1 MVSRLV
7 ILATLATFACPSAG
21 AAQERLSLQQAV
33 GATLANNPD
42 LRAARAAQRESA
54 AHADEA
60 VAAYLPRVDLVEAWQ
75 RGNNPV
81 FVFGSLLAQQRFTA
95 ANFALDALNHPDP
108 LTNYHGAIM
117 VDQPVFDT
125 PSESGASVRP
135 ASASRSR
142 PSRSPRPKPTSRWP
156 RHRAYGEALQASAG
170 RAAASAAVAAARGRS
185 GPRRTRQGRRD
196 GDRVRRPLAARA
208 PRADAGARDSI
219 GQRPGHR
226 DRSAQPPDG
235 GAARP
240 GTDPGGTGAGSHAAP
255 DAGGHRAGAA
265 AGPSRAEASDV
276 AAVAGR
282 KRPERPRKAAF
293 LPAGVPPGAC
303 TSSTA
308 IPSPT
313 GPRPG
318 CSPASCAGT
327 CLRGA
332 ATPPACGRPPRPRP
346 GRTPSAQS
354 AESGLRLE
362 AWTTRAQLESAT
374 AREAVGRTAVL
385 QARESQ
391 RIIRDRYEAGLAGVN
406 DVLRAANALLDAE
419 TLRISSVVD
428 VMVAKAAYERS
439 VGMVPAAV
447 RPAGPAWRVL
457 PAGDRQTAG
466 DAWRRPS

>member
-81 FVFGSLLAQQRFTA
+81 FVFGSLLSQQRFTA

-117 VDQPVFDT
+117 VDQPVYDAQRIGGIRSAGLGKQIAAF
-125 PSESGASVRP
+125 SV
-135 ASASRSR
+135 AEAEADLALAA
-142 PSRSPRPKPTSRWP
+142 T
-156 RHRAYGEALQASAG
+156 RAYGEALQASAG
-170 RAAASAAVAAARGRS
+170 RAAASAAVAAA
-185 GPRRTRQGRRD
+185 QED
-196 GDRVRRPLAARA
+196 LARA
-208 PRADAGARDSI
+208 ERARDVGMATESDVLSLRVHLAQI
-219 GQRPGHR
+219 QEREIRSASGLAIATAQLNRLMGAPLDRELTLEEPAPVPTPLPTREDTEQALLR
-226 DRSAQPPDG
+226 DRPALKRATLQLSLAESA
-235 GAARP
+235 
-240 GTDPGGTGAGSHAAP
+240 
-255 DAGGHRAGAA
+255 
-265 AGPSRAEASDV
+265 
-276 AAVAGR
+276 R
-282 KRPERPRKAAF
+282 KTAKAAF
-293 LPAGVPPGAC
+293 LPQVYLQGQYEYNGHTFTERATAWMFAGQL
-303 TSSTA
+303 
-308 IPSPT
+308 
-313 GPRPG
+313 RWNLF
-318 CSPASCAGT
+318 AGGGDSAR
-327 CLRGA
+327 LRA
-332 ATPPACGRPPRPRP
+332 ATEAEARANAER
-346 GRTPSAQS
+346 AS

-391 RIIRDRYEAGLAGVN
+391 RIIRDRYEAGMAGVN

-439 VGMVPAAV
+439 VGMVP
-447 RPAGPAWRVL
+447 RSR
-457 PAGDRQTAG
+457 
-466 DAWRRPS
+466 